1 MSKEEMIKQVVLQVI
16 DAGDR
21 GAYTAMQKAGFDK
34 GEDMTIFWRIY
45 DSLHPV
51 DAK

>member
-16 DAGDR
+16 DAGDK
-21 GAYTAMQKAGFDK
+21 GAYTAMKKAGFGQ
-34 GEDMTIFWRIY
+34 GEDMAIFWRIY